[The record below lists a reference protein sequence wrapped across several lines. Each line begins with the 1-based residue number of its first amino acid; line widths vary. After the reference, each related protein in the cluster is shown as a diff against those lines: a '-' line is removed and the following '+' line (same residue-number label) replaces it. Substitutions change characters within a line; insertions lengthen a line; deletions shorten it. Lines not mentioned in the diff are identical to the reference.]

1 MFINHGRNRK
11 RQRVMNK
18 KVNFDAMWN
27 DYEPHIR
34 IMDFP
39 EASRGEAFEYQ
50 KKQ

>member
-1 MFINHGRNRK
+1 
-11 RQRVMNK
+11 MNK

-39 EASRGEAFEYQ
+39 EASREKLFEYRKSSEIDLSLDRKEDWNQ
-50 KKQ
+50 